1 MSKSSHPYF
10 FKGVRPIILFK
21 PSIYTCFK
29 KNSLLS
35 LIHSLNI
42 EFKGLQKDG
51 KRMAKRWQKD
61 GKDGKRMARMAKG
74 WQGWQKDGKKMAK
87 VKIVKI
93 GKIFVVNA
101 SLF

>member
-1 MSKSSHPYF
+1 
-10 FKGVRPIILFK
+10 
-21 PSIYTCFK
+21 
-29 KNSLLS
+29 
-35 LIHSLNI
+35 
-42 EFKGLQKDG
+42 
-51 KRMAKRWQKD
+51 MAKGWQKD
-61 GKDGKRMARMAKG
+61 GKKMAKG